1 MKKTSSFTIYTDGA
15 CSGNP
20 GPGGTGYAVIIKNEL
35 ILSGSTGYRKTT
47 NNRMEISAATEALKA
62 FQENLTKWLDR
73 DTDIKVNVCS
83 DSQLVV
89 NTMTKCWRKKT
100 NEDLWKRLDDQV
112 AMLAGMGVGV
122 DFTWVKGHDKDQ
134 WNNFVDG
141 LAVQASRNPVNTD
154 DAYENIGRNAEPS
167 AAGDKP
173 FATVFLVSAVEKE
186 GDEPLSVRPLRT
198 YSREENA
205 VEFGIRWARDRNEH
219 LVAIG
224 SKIQA
229 SYKVTAIGL
238 F

>member
-1 MKKTSSFTIYTDGA
+1 MKKTSLFTIYTDGA

-20 GPGGTGYAVIIKNEL
+20 GPGGTGYAIILNNEL
-35 ILSGSTGYRKTT
+35 VHSGHTGYRKTT
-47 NNRMEISAATEALKA
+47 NNRMEILAATEGLKA
-62 FQENLTKWLDR
+62 FREFITKWLDR
-73 DTDIKVNVCS
+73 ETDVKVNVCS

-89 NTMTKCWRKKT
+89 NTMSKCWRKKT

-122 DFTWVKGHDKDQ
+122 DFTWVKGHDKNQ

-141 LAVQASRNPVNTD
+141 LAVQASKNPVNTD
-154 DAYENIGRNAEPS
+154 DAYENIGRNTGSSTPV
-167 AAGDKP
+167 DKP

-186 GDEPLSVRPLRT
+186 GDEPLGVRPLRT

-205 VEFGIRWARDRNEH
+205 IEFGIRWTRERNEH
-219 LVAIG
+219 LAAIG
-224 SKIQA
+224 AKIQA
-229 SYKVTAIGL
+229 SYKITPIGL